1 MSLRSAGRAV
11 LLWLVRVLYP
21 APQGAPAPVDPGTI
35 RKLLVIR
42 IDTRVGNVLLTTPL
56 LRALRASLPS
66 ARVDFLVAEGKQALV
81 EGLADRVVGFGKKD
95 FFRAPL
101 RFWRRVLA
109 LRKER
114 YDVAIEA
121 GHWHAFSFTSLWLAR
136 FTRAPVRVGHSRGLA
151 ERFLTHAVS
160 KDEASEREVPA
171 KLELLG
177 PLGLRP
183 DGEALDT
190 TVDRDPSVARRAEA
204 ILAGCGGAAAALN
217 PGGRKADHRWP
228 PSAFGRLAR
237 RIREELGLCPLVLWG
252 PGEEA
257 IAAEVVAASG
267 GAALLA
273 PPTDLALLAG
283 VFRRSALVVTN
294 DTGPMHLAAAAG
306 AKVLAVMLSADGARW
321 SHALRFEGV
330 AARDG
335 SAAEVER
342 VLAAAR
348 RLLAEGPT

>member
-1 MSLRSAGRAV
+1 
-11 LLWLVRVLYP
+11 LWLVRVLYP

-136 FTRAPVRVGHSRGLA
+136 FTRAPVRVGHRRGLA
-151 ERFLTHAVS
+151 ERFLTHAVA
-160 KDEASEREVPA
+160 KDETSEREVPA

-294 DTGPMHLAAAAG
+294 GRRGEGLGRDAQRGRRAL
-306 AKVLAVMLSADGARW
+306 VARA
-321 SHALRFEGV
+321 ALRRGRG
-330 AARDG
+330 AG
-335 SAAEVER
+335 R
-342 VLAAAR
+342 VRGGGRAGPRGGAAAAR
-348 RLLAEGPT
+348 RRPHLVPSAGDLAQDGKDFRVQEP